1 MVFLSLNI
9 QKQLIKKGGDITTII
24 IRFIT
29 EYWTQIVFAISIL
42 LTVIAY
48 FIVSIEGIKCS
59 LRNDILQ
66 MYEMGKKDRKISTY
80 QYEAIL
86 QSAELY
92 SKLRGNSFV
101 KEIVNKIKSWEVID

>member
-1 MVFLSLNI
+1 M
-9 QKQLIKKGGDITTII
+9 

-29 EYWTQIVFAISIL
+29 EYWTQIVFAISVI

-48 FIVSIEGIKCS
+48 VIVSIEGIKCS

-66 MYEMGKKDRKISTY
+66 MYEMGKDEKKLSTY

-86 QSAELY
+86 KSAELY
-92 SKLRGNSFV
+92 FKLRGNSFV
-101 KEIVNKIKSWEVID
+101 REIVEKIKKWEVID